1 MKMNNTFLLISFNG
15 VTFSSIVLFYVIIFM
30 IT

>member
-1 MKMNNTFLLISFNG
+1 MNNTFSMISFNG
-15 VTFSSIVLFYVIIFM
+15 VNLSSIVLFYVIIFK